1 VINALAGTGLM
12 QQVIPKEIVDALG
25 LEGFGSVHYDAM
37 FADLGQVPEK
47 NITTTVNSLG
57 GVTTTYLVPT
67 PGLPML
73 RPLTTLGVPQDV
85 VDSLEKGLRPIVDS
99 GYARNDPFQAL
110 PGNASTRRLADVTPA
125 VAAAVTP
132 ARTVNAPAPAAAE
145 KAVEGPTGKRTLTG
159 SRSNDRVA
167 DSNRRARS
175 R

>member
-1 VINALAGTGLM
+1 
-12 QQVIPKEIVDALG
+12 
-25 LEGFGSVHYDAM
+25 VHYDAM

-67 PGLPML
+67 PDLPML

-99 GYARNDPFQAL
+99 GYARNDPFRAV
-110 PGNASTRRLADVTPA
+110 PGIASTRRPADATP
-125 VAAAVTP
+125 VVD
-132 ARTVNAPAPAAAE
+132 APAPAAAE

-167 DSNRRARS
+167 DSHRRVRS

>member
-1 VINALAGTGLM
+1 
-12 QQVIPKEIVDALG
+12 
-25 LEGFGSVHYDAM
+25 
-37 FADLGQVPEK
+37 VPQK

-67 PGLPML
+67 PDLPML
-73 RPLTTLGVPQDV
+73 RPLTTLGVPQNV

-99 GYARNDPFQAL
+99 AYARNDPFQAV
-110 PGNASTRRLADVTPA
+110 PGIASTRRHPDATPT

-132 ARTVNAPAPAAAE
+132 ARTVDAPTPAAAE
-145 KAVEGPTGKRTLTG
+145 KAVEGPTSKRTLTG

-167 DSNRRARS
+167 DSHRRGRS